1 MRLGT
6 PASELKGKIPA
17 WFEKPLPERTGETY
31 GNIPASEEEDGE
43 PCAVMFATLAF
54 SVGRLSRVDV
64 TIDLTSE
71 DEIEPVFR
79 ELADAFDG
87 LGEATEVKKD
97 AKKNKYAA
105 TWSLPSERLKSELR
119 VRAAPYYMGQD
130 MDYIPR
136 VELSLDLAEG
146 EELKEES
153 GAISWIDVGAV
164 ARLLATK
171 AFPET
176 ECVAAFGRFF
186 AYDDAP
192 TWKDED
198 AAKKVSAI
206 YEAVKT
212 ERADRESTETTIRGL
227 LALCDWTSLED
238 ENDRDGRRIGYAL
251 WGAAARPGAPGALFQ
266 LEAGDLFRLVK
277 LISKTPSD
285 RPEWAWKIIAG
296 VERGDEAAFGEL
308 RDAIA
313 ALRAAKAKKDGY
325 VSPWDF
331 KVEFHDP
338 NDSVRLYEL
347 VTSGLSLE
355 ERVKWALT
363 AEPRM
368 PALAAAAEWLAAGRG
383 LAPAPLK
390 ARMQNDYAAMWTQ
403 YLATVRAHSE
413 ALFHDAL
420 GETLRQLDYQQETA
434 QEVCELLGPDE
445 RHDDTRSLTTFWTAL
460 RLGPFVVIRTG
471 KKGKRGRLTVKRHP
485 DDAAA
490 AKELAKK
497 VKGRK

>member
-186 AYDDAP
+186 AYDDPP

-227 LALCDWTSLED
+227 LALCDWASLDDAED
-238 ENDRDGRRIGYAL
+238 RYGQRIGYAL
-251 WGAAARPGAPGALFQ
+251 WSAAARPGTPGALFQ
-266 LEAGDLFRLVK
+266 LEPGDLFRLVK
-277 LISKTPSD
+277 LLSKTPSD
-285 RPEWAWKIIAG
+285 RAEWAWKVIAG
-296 VERGDEAAFGEL
+296 IERGDETAFAETCEALAAV
-308 RDAIA
+308 
-313 ALRAAKAKKDGY
+313 RAARARKDGY

-331 KVEFHDP
+331 KVEFRDP
-338 NDSVRLYEL
+338 KDFVRLYAL
-347 VTSGLSLE
+347 VTAGLPLE
-355 ERVKWALT
+355 ERVKWALN

-368 PALAAAAEWLAAGRG
+368 PALTAAAEWLAAETGVP
-383 LAPAPLK
+383 LAPLN
-390 ARMQNDYAAMWTQ
+390 ARMQNDYSAMWVQ
-403 YLATVRAHSE
+403 YLATVRAQSDT
-413 ALFHDAL
+413 LFLDAL
-420 GETLRQLDYQQETA
+420 SETLRQCSYQQETA
-434 QEVCELLGPDE
+434 EAICELLGPDE
-445 RHDDTRSLTTFWTAL
+445 RHADKSSSTTFWNAF
-460 RLGPFVVIRTG
+460 RVGPFVVTRTG
-471 KKGKRGRLTVKRHP
+471 KKGKRGRLTVKRHK
-485 DDAAA
+485 DEAAA
-490 AKELAKK
+490 AKDFAKK
-497 VKGRK
+497 VKARK